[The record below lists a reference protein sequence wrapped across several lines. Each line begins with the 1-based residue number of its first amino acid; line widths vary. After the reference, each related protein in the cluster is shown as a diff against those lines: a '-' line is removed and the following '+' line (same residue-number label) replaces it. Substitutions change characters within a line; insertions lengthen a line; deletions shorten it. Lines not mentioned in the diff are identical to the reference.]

1 MNMAQKNPARPARLE
16 EEEGFLQ
23 EAARIRTF
31 QESNPGF
38 GDSESLNALT
48 STEVLGALCIG
59 SEWA

>member
-1 MNMAQKNPARPARLE
+1 MHKRLHLGFFWGCLE

-31 QESNPGF
+31 QELNPDL